1 MIFVSKQNIFHL
13 SPYTGQALFQVSL
26 LLPEPWGLF
35 VQMFSI
41 QSVHIHSSLLAIQ
54 GKAQGSFHCSILS
67 FFVINFIWKFSSN
80 WWFPGGHGSASGY
93 GRLTDSLLNKSLL
106 TPFLLFS
113 RFHSFLLF
121 LGYSRAMVRDTKP
134 EDFCKTISNFS
145 LEYRTMQQAI
155 LLQRERERERQ
166 KNATESPGP
175 NTPVG
180 KRKNQQT
187 PSKVITLN

>member
-1 MIFVSKQNIFHL
+1 
-13 SPYTGQALFQVSL
+13 
-26 LLPEPWGLF
+26 
-35 VQMFSI
+35 
-41 QSVHIHSSLLAIQ
+41 
-54 GKAQGSFHCSILS
+54 
-67 FFVINFIWKFSSN
+67 
-80 WWFPGGHGSASGY
+80 
-93 GRLTDSLLNKSLL
+93 
-106 TPFLLFS
+106 
-113 RFHSFLLF
+113 
-121 LGYSRAMVRDTKP
+121 MVRDTKL

-166 KNATESPGP
+166 KNATESSGP